1 MEEAMAV
8 VIPDPGTNTRDYH
21 GCNALILDPVLGER
35 RELRETLTNL
45 GCASVQD
52 TSRTHEAWAAL
63 RQGTINTVFMDWSEE
78 IDAVEFLHAL
88 RLGDNEIRFTPVVV
102 MSAYRRPED
111 MAVIR
116 DAGATE
122 FMLRPF
128 PPEAVN
134 SRLTAIMHQPRMFI
148 ANGTFFGPDRRRRRA
163 PLTGPDRRAHHNWRG
178 AERRAAKPGKWL
190 GPERRQNEPAF
201 APLERRVGLRA

>member
-1 MEEAMAV
+1 MAV
-8 VIPDPGTNTRDYH
+8 VIPDPGTSTRDYH
-21 GCNALILDPVLGER
+21 GCNALILDPVLGAR

-45 GCASVQD
+45 GCASVED

-63 RQGTINTVFMDWSEE
+63 RQGHINTLFMDWSEE
-78 IDAVEFLHAL
+78 IDAIEFLHAL

-102 MSAYRRPED
+102 MSAFRRPEHLA
-111 MAVIR
+111 AVR

-134 SRLTAIMHQPRMFI
+134 SRLSAIMRQPRMYI

-163 PLTGPDRRAHHNWRG
+163 ALTWPERRSHHNWRG
-178 AERRAAKPGKWL
+178 
-190 GPERRQNEPAF
+190 PERRNGKSGNWIGKERRQTEPGF
-201 APLERRVGLRA
+201 DPLERRIALRA